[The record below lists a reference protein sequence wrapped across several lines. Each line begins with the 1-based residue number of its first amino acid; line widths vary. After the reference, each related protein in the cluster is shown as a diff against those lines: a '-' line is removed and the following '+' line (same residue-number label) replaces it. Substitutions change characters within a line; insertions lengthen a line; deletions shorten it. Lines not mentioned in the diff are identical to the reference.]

1 MQDFSLDLQ
10 LKINVQVMCLSGW
23 VSQLVDD
30 VRCKEVGEALTHSYP
45 GMYLIHFAYSVFVCW
60 GRRCV

>member
-45 GMYLIHFAYSVFVCW
+45 GMYLIHFA
-60 GRRCV
+60 